1 MNKEDHFDRIVGLI
15 YDSANDASEPDA
27 MLEAIRVEL
36 LGGGGGLVNP
46 LGTRTA

>member
-36 LGGGGGLVNP
+36 LGGGLVNP